1 MGSEEQCFLL
11 ICLYWG
17 SFRGMNVQK
26 PEAAERLECFRP
38 ASNCPSGTPLVPLFS
53 DKAVVLLS
61 IVSLISFMAS

>member
-1 MGSEEQCFLL
+1 
-11 ICLYWG
+11 
-17 SFRGMNVQK
+17 MNVQK